1 MFGGMQL
8 PAEGTGAGGM
18 KGGAGP
24 VCRDCREY
32 GADEASAHS
41 GGGEV
46 RGDKLRHESAGH
58 TLLKRVFVPLSLFSG
73 APGCWAAVQRQ
84 NPLSAAYAL
93 ATVAEPSWITIH
105 RLTLLVGWLTALI
118 LTVGARI
125 WFVERKVRRQ
135 IAGLAYVEQRRGKIL
150 EDINSSRPLAEI
162 LERITELVSVKLNGA
177 ACWCQVVDGA
187 RLGNCPL
194 DQKHASLRI
203 AEHPI
208 AARSGPAH
216 GAIFAAFD
224 SYTIPNTAEAEAL
237 GMGASLATL
246 AIDTAHL
253 YSDLVHRSEFDL
265 LTDIQ
270 NRFSLEKHLENLIH
284 VARQSAG
291 IFGLLYIDLNEFK
304 QVNDVYGHRAGDLY
318 LQEVAHRMKRQL
330 RPGDILARLGGDE
343 FAVLVPNIHH
353 RTDIE
358 EIALRLECCFDEP
371 FTGDGYVVHGSAS
384 VGTALYPEDGTTK
397 DSLLST
403 ADSGMYMVKQTKQRR
418 RAQEREATR
427 RDLV

>member
-1 MFGGMQL
+1 
-8 PAEGTGAGGM
+8 
-18 KGGAGP
+18 
-24 VCRDCREY
+24 
-32 GADEASAHS
+32 
-41 GGGEV
+41 
-46 RGDKLRHESAGH
+46 
-58 TLLKRVFVPLSLFSG
+58 
-73 APGCWAAVQRQ
+73 
-84 NPLSAAYAL
+84 
-93 ATVAEPSWITIH
+93 VAEPSWITIH